1 MRRPHGA
8 LDADRSP
15 KRTATG
21 ADERVEIRSESIRAR
36 ARMSSHTVSVTATL
50 SERSRTVG
58 TIPAVQIA
66 RELGIHR
73 STVVVWIQTGQCVG
87 TKVDGRWY
95 VDPRSVRPPK
105 NQPSRRQPRVCPSH
119 YLLAST
125 LADWGEGT
133 SVELAADVGLN
144 DGHVRRLLIQMQL
157 QHLVAKEDDGTWRLT
172 DHGREW
178 LSTTPPPVE
187 LPKEV
192 RRGKSR
198 P

>member
-1 MRRPHGA
+1 VRRPHGA
-8 LDADRSP
+8 LGADRSP
-15 KRTATG
+15 KRTATE
-21 ADERVEIRSESIRAR
+21 ADERAEVRGESIRAR
-36 ARMSSHTVSVTATL
+36 ARMSSHTVSVAATL
-50 SERSRTVG
+50 SERSRIAG

-105 NQPSRRQPRVCPSH
+105 NRPSRRQPRICPSH
-119 YLLAST
+119 HLLATT

-157 QHLVAKEDDGTWRLT
+157 QGLASKEGDGSWRLT
-172 DHGREW
+172 DFGWEW
-178 LSTTPPPVE
+178 LSSTPPPTE
-187 LPKEV
+187 RPSEV
-192 RRGKSR
+192 KRGKSR